1 MSVIAHTEEFDMK
14 LDKSQKRLT
23 KLHNRGHHGYPMIE
37 IQYFG
42 TNTALATKV
51 VISFTQEEGAQTFE
65 ESFTAPTDIRLDEV
79 VQTTLLKIIDRAEA
93 KTVVVKE
100 HVLALP
106 N

>member
-1 MSVIAHTEEFDMK
+1 MK
-14 LDKSQKRLT
+14 LDKAQKRLN
-23 KLHNRGHHGYPMIE
+23 KLHNRGDHGYPMIE

-51 VISFTQEEGAQTFE
+51 AISFTQEAGAQTFE
-65 ESFTAPTDIRLDEV
+65 ESFTASTDIRLDEV

-100 HVLALP
+100 DVLTIP
-106 N
+106 T

>member
-1 MSVIAHTEEFDMK
+1 MNI
-14 LDKSQKRLT
+14 DKAQKRLT
-23 KLHNRGHHGYPMIE
+23 KLHKRGDHGYPLIE

-42 TNTALATKV
+42 ESTKLATKV
-51 VISFTQEEGAQTFE
+51 VISFTQETGAQTFE

-100 HVLALP
+100 QVLPLAK
-106 N
+106 